1 MPAVQ
6 ILGVSCDYHDAAA
19 ALVVDGEL
27 VAAAEQERFS
37 RVKHDRDLPV
47 EAIGACLRM
56 AGVDA
61 GDVDVVAFHEKPLL
75 VMGRVLAARQ
85 RRGPLGVAGFVRDFP
100 VLLRRNLL
108 VGYRLDRALRDLG
121 SRRSPEIAYAEHH
134 LSHAAAA
141 FYPSPFPT
149 AAVLT
154 IDGIG
159 EWATGA
165 IGQGLH
171 HRLELIEEQ
180 RFPHSLGLLYS
191 LATVWCGFEANEGE
205 YKVMGLAPF
214 GEPTYLDALRRL
226 VDVHDDGS
234 ITVDVRAAR
243 WWSGDPRRMRRLVEA
258 FDGPPRRPG
267 DPLTQRD
274 RDLARSVQ
282 ALTEEAVLR
291 MARHAHDLTG
301 ERDLVMA
308 GGVALNCVANGRLL
322 REGPF
327 ERIWV
332 QPAAGDAGSAVGA
345 ALWYWHEERRN
356 RRDRTTVPVG
366 ELAPDAMAGAALGPS
381 FAGDEVEAWL
391 DREGVDHEVV
401 ADPDERCRR
410 VADRLAEGAV
420 VGWFEGR
427 MEFGPRALGHRSI
440 LADPRSATVQR
451 DLNVRVKG
459 RESFRPFAPAVLWEH
474 AAEWFDLDRPS
485 PYMLFTFPVAA
496 ERLVPVDQE
505 PDDPYQ
511 RVQVVRSQIPA
522 CTHVDGSARVQT
534 VHPEIAPAFHRLLE
548 AFHRRTGCPVLLNT
562 SFNVAGEP
570 IVCTPDQALAT
581 ARAAGLDLLVL
592 DDRIVE
598 LGRVPAV
605 PAGLASSP

>member
-1 MPAVQ
+1 MRV
-6 ILGVSCDYHDAAA
+6 LGVSCDYHDAAA
-19 ALVVDGEL
+19 AVVVDGEVL
-27 VAAAEQERFS
+27 AAAEEERFS
-37 RVKHDRDLPV
+37 RVKHDSSLPV
-47 EAIGACLRM
+47 GAIGACLAA
-56 AGVDA
+56 AGLEA
-61 GDVDVVAFHEKPLL
+61 GDIDVVVFHEKPLL
-75 VMGRVLAARQ
+75 VMSRVLAARQ

-108 VGYRLDRALRDLG
+108 VGYRLEKCLRALG
-121 SRRSPEIAYAEHH
+121 SRRSPQIAYGEHH

-141 FYPSPFPT
+141 FFPSPFPT

-159 EWATGA
+159 EWATGTV
-165 IGQGLH
+165 GHGLH
-171 HRLELIEEQ
+171 HRLELLEEQ

-214 GEPTYLDALRRL
+214 GEPTYADALRDL
-226 VDVHDDGS
+226 VDLHDDGS
-234 ITVDVRAAR
+234 LTVDVRSAR
-243 WWSGDPRRMRRLVEA
+243 WWSGDPARMSRLVAA
-258 FDGPPRRPG
+258 FDGPPRRAG
-267 DPLTQRD
+267 EPLTERD
-274 RDLARSVQ
+274 RNLARSVQ
-282 ALTEEAVLR
+282 ELTEEAVLR
-291 MARHAHDLTG
+291 MARHAHERTG
-301 ERDLVMA
+301 ETDLVMA

-345 ALWYWHEERRN
+345 ALWYWHEERGN
-356 RRDRTTVPVG
+356 HRTRTAAPVS
-366 ELAPDAMAGAALGPS
+366 ELSVDGMSGAALGPA
-381 FAGDEVEAWL
+381 FASDEVEAWL
-391 DREGVDHEVV
+391 DREGVEHEVV
-401 ADPDERCRR
+401 TDLDERCQR
-410 VADRLAEGAV
+410 VAARLAEGAV

-459 RESFRPFAPAVLWEH
+459 RESFRPFAPAVLWDH
-474 AAEWFDLDRPS
+474 AADWFEIDRPS
-485 PYMLFTFPVAA
+485 PYMLFTFPVAPH
-496 ERLVPVDQE
+496 RLVPVDAE
-505 PDDPYQ
+505 PTDPYE
-511 RVQVVRSQIPA
+511 RVQVVRSEIPA
-522 CTHVDGSARVQT
+522 CTHVDNSARVQT
-534 VHPEIAPAFHRLLE
+534 VHPETAPVFHALLE
-548 AFHRRTGCPVLLNT
+548 AFHRATGCPVLLNT

-592 DDRIVE
+592 DDRLIE
-598 LGRVPAV
+598 LAAV
-605 PAGLASSP
+605 PQAVGQ